1 MAKGK
6 GGGRGDKKDNKPA
19 VAKKAKVA
27 PKVAPKGGPKPT
39 KSDAPRRLNMG
50 YQIVKGKPVLD
61 LKPPPPVL
69 NMGYKLSSAAPSKK
83 LGGGKG
89 GKPLVRRVQ
98 LTK

>member
-6 GGGRGDKKDNKPA
+6 GKGGDKKDNKPA

-39 KSDAPRRLNMG
+39 KSDAPRLNMG

-89 GKPLVRRVQ
+89 GKPQVRRVQ